1 MLGVELPAVVLLSQS
16 LVNRISDVANSARN
30 AVVEQETFIQL
41 ACYLERIVPICI
53 ELQRG
58 RDSSPMIREILE
70 ALMRDIDCADR
81 LIKECSN
88 KSRIYLVTHCRSVA
102 QQLERVVHDLGR
114 SLCLIPLSSVQNQ
127 EDTKAVIDSL
137 SRDMQQAHFEV
148 KQSDDR
154 ICQLLSEDSLILQ
167 NNPDLQAD
175 LLLDIARSV
184 GIEDAPRNP
193 SALKLQVELLRN
205 DLQGATEAYDLQM
218 MDLLGN
224 MVDNWAQN
232 TDSVSPFEGGTSRH
246 REQKRVEPLYESFV
260 CPLTK
265 TVMRDP
271 VTLENGQTY
280 ERSAIEKWFR
290 DCRENN
296 RPAVC
301 PMTGKEL
308 QTTSLKPSIAL
319 RHTIEEWTARNETAR
334 IENAMILLTSKIS
347 QQDMLHGLK
356 DIQVMC
362 GKSKLNKHKVRNA
375 GLIPVIVDCL
385 KHGEQVRCSA
395 LATLRYLAED
405 ENDNKEAIGETMA
418 VRNCVKCMS
427 RDVLKEREEAASLL
441 YELSKHQPLC
451 EKIGAESGAI
461 LVLVGI
467 VSSDSDNVVTVQK
480 AEQILENLEGC
491 DQNVRQMAVNGR
503 LQPLLRRLV
512 EGGEED
518 RLEMAVFLSELVL
531 SKEGKV
537 KAAAMG
543 GNTLVEMLES
553 GYLAGRE
560 AALKCLCQL
569 SNLENNG
576 KILAEAGILR
586 PLIRDL
592 FVVGVNQL
600 PMKLKEVAA
609 TTLAN
614 IVNSG
619 VDLDRIPIDAEGNT
633 LISEPIL
640 HNLLHL
646 VSNTGPAIEAKLL
659 QVLVGLASSPRAS
672 SRVIMAIKSAGAT
685 VSLIQ
690 FLEAPQK
697 DLRANSVKLLY
708 HLCSQMGQ
716 EVADGLRITTG
727 QLGTLVRLLGMSGV
741 TEEQAAAARLLANL
755 PKEDAQLTRAL
766 LNEGAM
772 PTVVKQLDELRQG
785 VARIGA
791 GRFVSD
797 YKEGLVGILARF
809 THVLG
814 DNEIVSLAQEYNL
827 TALFTNL
834 LNTAG
839 LDEVQRLSALS
850 LANLSVYSKE
860 LSVPPKIEKK
870 QSCPNLCGLFQNP
883 APKPTG
889 LCVVHAGL
897 CSAKLTFC
905 LSEARALPSLVA
917 CLDHGNLGVVEAALK
932 ALLTLLLDSASLE
945 GGIQVLSNA
954 DAIQPILDIMRE
966 HKTDRLRQQA
976 VMAVEC
982 MLRNDDVARAI
993 ATDGNVH
1000 TALVE
1005 AFKYGNNSTKQAAE
1019 KALKHLNKIPNFSG
1033 VFQTRRF

>member
-1 MLGVELPAVVLLSQS
+1 MLGVDPPAVVLLSQS

-30 AVVEQETFIQL
+30 AVVEQDISIQL
-41 ACYLERIVPICI
+41 ACYLERMVPIGI

-58 RDSSPMIREILE
+58 RDTSPMIREILE
-70 ALMRDIDCADR
+70 ALVRDIDCVDR

-88 KSRIYLVTHCRSVA
+88 KSRIYQVTHSRSIA
-102 QQLERVVHDLGR
+102 QQLERVLHDLGR
-114 SLCLIPLSSVQNQ
+114 SLCLIPLSSVQGQ

-137 SRDMQQAHFEV
+137 SRDMQQVHFEV
-148 KQSDDR
+148 KLSDDR

-167 NNPDLQAD
+167 NDPDLQAD
-175 LLLDIARSV
+175 LLLGIARSV

-193 SALKLQVELLRN
+193 SALKLHVELLRN

-224 MVDNWAQN
+224 MVENWVQG
-232 TDSVSPFEGGTSRH
+232 TDSVSPLDEASTSH
-246 REQKRVEPLYESFV
+246 REHKRVEPLYEAFV
-260 CPLTK
+260 CFLTK
-265 TVMRDP
+265 TIMRDP
-271 VTLENGQTY
+271 VTLENGETY

-290 DCRENN
+290 ECRENG

-301 PMTGKEL
+301 PATGKEL
-308 QTTSLKPSIAL
+308 QTTALKPSLAL
-319 RHTIEEWTARNETAR
+319 RHAIEEWTSRNEIAR
-334 IENAMILLTSKIS
+334 IENARVLLTSNT
-347 QQDMLHGLK
+347 QQDILHGLK
-356 DIQVMC
+356 DIQVLC
-362 GKSKLNKHKVRNA
+362 GKSRLNKYKVRNQK
-375 GLIPVIVDCL
+375 LIPLIVDCL
-385 KHGEQVRCSA
+385 KEGEQVRCSA
-395 LATLRYLAED
+395 LATLRLLAED
-405 ENDNKEAIGETMA
+405 ENDNKEAIGETVA
-418 VRNCVKCMS
+418 IRSCVKCLS
-427 RDVLKEREEAASLL
+427 RDVQKEREEAASLL
-441 YELSKHQPLC
+441 YELSKYPPLC
-451 EKIGAESGAI
+451 EKIGNESGAI

-467 VSSDSDNVVTVQK
+467 VSSDSDNDITAQK
-480 AEQILENLEGC
+480 AEKTLENLEGC

-503 LQPLLRRLV
+503 LLPLLQRLV
-512 EGGEED
+512 EGGEEV
-518 RLEMAVFLSELVL
+518 RLEMAVFLAELVL
-531 SKEGKV
+531 SREGKV

-543 GNTLVEMLES
+543 GKTLVDMLES
-553 GYLAGRE
+553 GYSAGRE

-569 SNLENNG
+569 SAFEGNG
-576 KILAEAGILR
+576 KILAEVGILR

-619 VDLDRIPIDAEGNT
+619 VDLEKIPIDADGNT

-659 QVLVGLASSPRAS
+659 QVLVGLASSSQAS
-672 SRVIMAIKSAGAT
+672 GRVTMAIKSAGAT

-697 DLRANSVKLLY
+697 ELRANSIKLLY

-716 EVADGLRITTG
+716 EVAESLRITTG

-755 PKEDAQLTRAL
+755 PSEDAQLTRAL
-766 LNEGAM
+766 LDEGAL

-785 VARIGA
+785 VSRIGA
-791 GRFVSD
+791 GRFVSE

-809 THVLG
+809 TLILG
-814 DNEIVSLAQEYNL
+814 DTEMVSLAQEYNL
-827 TALFTNL
+827 TALFTTL

-839 LDEVQRLSALS
+839 LDEVQRLSAVA
-850 LANLSVYSKE
+850 LANLSVYSKD
-860 LSVPPKIEKK
+860 LSVLPEIK
-870 QSCPNLCGLFQNP
+870 QKPSCWFPFRSAAL
-883 APKPTG
+883 KPSG
-889 LCVVHAGL
+889 LCIMHGGL
-897 CSAKLTFC
+897 CSAKQTFC
-905 LSEARALPSLVA
+905 LLEARAVPSLVA
-917 CLDHGNLGVVEAALK
+917 CLDHENVGVVEASLR
-932 ALLTLLLDSASLE
+932 ALLTLLMDSETLE

-966 HKTDRLRQQA
+966 HKTERLRQQA
-976 VMAVEC
+976 VVAVEC
-982 MLRNDDVARAI
+982 MLRSEEIARTI

-1005 AFKYGNNSTKQAAE
+1005 AFKYGNNNTKQAAE

-1033 VFQTRRF
+1033 VFQTRKH

>member
-1 MLGVELPAVVLLSQS
+1 MLGVEQPAVVQLSQS
-16 LVNRISDVANSARN
+16 LVNKISDVASSARN

-41 ACYLERIVPICI
+41 ACYLERIVPVCI
-53 ELQRG
+53 ELKRG
-58 RDSSPMIREILE
+58 RDTSPMIREILE
-70 ALMRDIDCADR
+70 ALMRDIDAADR
-81 LIKECSN
+81 LIKESSN
-88 KSRIYLVTHCRSVA
+88 KSRIYLVTHCRAVA
-102 QQLERVVHDLGR
+102 KHIERVVHDLGR

-127 EDTKAVIDSL
+127 EDIKAVIDSL

-148 KQSDDR
+148 RESDDR
-154 ICQLLSEDSLILQ
+154 ICQLLSEDSVILQ
-167 NNPDLQAD
+167 SNPDLHAD
-175 LLLDIARSV
+175 FLLDIARSV

-224 MVDNWAQN
+224 MVDNLAQGV
-232 TDSVSPFEGGTSRH
+232 DSVGTQSLSNTTRA

-290 DCRENN
+290 DCKEKS

-308 QTTSLKPSIAL
+308 QSTTLKPSIAL

-334 IENAMILLTSKIS
+334 IENAMILLTSKAS
-347 QQDMLHGLK
+347 QQDMVHGLK
-356 DIQVMC
+356 DIQVLC
-362 GKSKLNKHKVRNA
+362 GKSKLNKHKVRNG

-385 KHGEQVRCSA
+385 KHGEQVRCLA
-395 LATLRYLAED
+395 LVTLRQLAED
-405 ENDNKEAIGETMA
+405 ENDNKEAIGETLA
-418 VRNCVKCMS
+418 VRNCVKCLS
-427 RDVLKEREEAASLL
+427 RDVLKEREEAAALL
-441 YELSKHQPLC
+441 CELSKYPPLC
-451 EKIGAESGAI
+451 EKIGAEGGAI

-467 VSSDSDNVVTVQK
+467 VSSDSDNAVTIEKV
-480 AEQILENLEGC
+480 EQILENLERS

-531 SKEGKV
+531 SKEGKI
-537 KAAAMG
+537 KAAATG
-543 GNTLVEMLES
+543 GKTLVNMLES
-553 GYLAGRE
+553 GYLAGRD

-569 SNLENNG
+569 SNLDSNG

-586 PLIRDL
+586 PLICDL
-592 FVVGVNQL
+592 FAVGANQL
-600 PMKLKEVAA
+600 PMKSKEVAA

-614 IVNSG
+614 IVASG
-619 VDLDRIPIDAEGNT
+619 VDLERIPIDADGHT
-633 LISEPIL
+633 LISEPTL

-672 SRVIMAIKSAGAT
+672 GRVIKAIQSSGAT
-685 VSLIQ
+685 VSIIQ
-690 FLEAPQK
+690 FLEAPQRE
-697 DLRANSVKLLY
+697 LRANSVKLLY
-708 HLCSQMGQ
+708 HLCSHMGQ

-727 QLGTLVRLLGMSGV
+727 QLGTLVRVLGTNGV
-741 TEEQAAAARLLANL
+741 TEEHAATARLLANL
-755 PKEDAQLTRAL
+755 PKDDAQLTLAL
-766 LNEGAM
+766 LNEGAL

-785 VARIGA
+785 VSRIGA

-809 THVLG
+809 TYLLG
-814 DNEIVSLAQEYNL
+814 NEKILSLAQEYNL
-827 TALFTNL
+827 TSLFTNL

-839 LDEVQRLSALS
+839 LEEVQRLSALA
-850 LANLSVYSKE
+850 LANLAVYSKE
-860 LSVPPKIEKK
+860 LSVLPTEETPKGVC
-870 QSCPNLCGLFQNP
+870 CPFLFQ
-883 APKPTG
+883 KPTLMPSG
-889 LCVVHAGL
+889 LCVVHSGL
-897 CSAKLTFC
+897 CSAKETFC
-905 LSEARALPSLVA
+905 LVEARAVQSLVA
-917 CLDHGNLGVVEAALK
+917 CLDHGNLGVMDAALK
-932 ALLTLLLDSASLE
+932 ALLTLLMDSESLE

-966 HKTDRLRQQA
+966 HKTDHLRQQA
-976 VMAVEC
+976 VTAVEC
-982 MLRNDDVARAI
+982 ILRNEDFARVI

-1005 AFKYGNNSTKQAAE
+1005 AFKYGNNNTRQTAE

-1033 VFQTRRF
+1033 VFPTRKK